1 MVKNPLANTGDPGK
15 AGSIPRLGRCP
26 GEGNG
31 NPFQCSFLGNPM
43 DRGAWRTTT
52 MGSQGDGLNLVIKQ
66 QQQLYLGRNPVVFF
80 SMQLI
85 HIPDEDY

>member
-1 MVKNPLANTGDPGK
+1 
-15 AGSIPRLGRCP
+15 
-26 GEGNG
+26 
-31 NPFQCSFLGNPM
+31 M

-52 MGSQGDGLNLVIKQ
+52 MGSQGVGLNLVIKQ